1 MRESIPQVTPFLRL
15 GGREWYWPA
24 ALRAFTH
31 PNYRLYW
38 FGQLISLTGTWMQST
53 AQQWLVYRLTG
64 SPLAL
69 GTVMFLNSLPAMLFS
84 LFAGVVVDR
93 VDKRRFLV
101 WLQAGMMLLALILAA
116 LTWTGLVQYG
126 HVLVLTTL
134 LGLANTFDMPTRQAF
149 TVELVGKEDL
159 MNAIA
164 LNSSVF
170 NGARLIGP
178 AVAGLLVAHIGETAA
193 FAFNGLSFLAVIG
206 GLLRMRLPT
215 HQRKTGQ
222 LRPLADL
229 REGLGY
235 IRRDRAVLALVL
247 VAAAPSLVGFPA
259 TTLLPVMAR
268 DVLGLGADGFGGLVS
283 ALGFGA
289 LIGAMS
295 LAALGGYR
303 PKGRLLTVAT
313 FVFAFALLGAAF
325 SRSVWLTMAALAFAG
340 WGMVNHL
347 ATTNTLLQL
356 HVPDELR
363 GRVMSAYLWAVV
375 GMAPL
380 GSLLLG
386 TLAEWWSAPTAL
398 IVGAGLCFLSA
409 AGWLFVFPEL
419 RRME

>member
-1 MRESIPQVTPFLRL
+1 MREVVPQVTPFLRL
-15 GGREWYWPA
+15 GGREWYLPA

-38 FGQLISLTGTWMQST
+38 FGMLISLTGTWMQST
-53 AQQWLVYRLTG
+53 AQQWLVYSLTG

-69 GTVMFLNSLPAMLFS
+69 GAVMFLNSLPAMLFS

-93 VDKRRFLV
+93 VDKRRFLI
-101 WLQAGMMLLALILAA
+101 WLQIGMMVLALILAA
-116 LTWTGLVQYG
+116 LTCAGLVQYW
-126 HVLVLTTL
+126 HVLVLATL

-149 TVELVGKEDL
+149 TVELVGKDDL

-164 LNSSVF
+164 LNSSMF

-178 AVAGLLVAHIGETAA
+178 AVAGLLVARLGEAAA

-206 GLLRMRLPT
+206 GLLLMRLPA
-215 HQRKTGQ
+215 HQPKPGR

-235 IRRDRAVLALVL
+235 IRRDHAVLALVL

-259 TTLLPVMAR
+259 TTLLPAMAR
-268 DVLGLGADGFGGLVS
+268 DVLGLGADGFGALVS

-289 LIGAMS
+289 LLGAMS
-295 LAALGGYR
+295 LAALGHYR
-303 PKGRLLTVAT
+303 PKGRLLTVAM
-313 FVFAFALLGAAF
+313 FVFALALFAAAL
-325 SRSVWLTMAALAFAG
+325 SRTPLLTMVALAFAG

-375 GMAPL
+375 GLAPF

-398 IVGAGLCFLSA
+398 VIGAGLCFISALS
-409 AGWLFVFPEL
+409 WLFVFPEL